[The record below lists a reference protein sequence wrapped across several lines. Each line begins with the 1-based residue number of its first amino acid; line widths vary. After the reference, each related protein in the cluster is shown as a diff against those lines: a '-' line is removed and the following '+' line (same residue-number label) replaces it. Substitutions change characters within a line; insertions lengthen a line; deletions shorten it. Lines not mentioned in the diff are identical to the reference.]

1 MSGSS
6 PISPS
11 RTSSGL
17 FGRLAIS
24 PDVVGLIPPLV
35 TPLDTDGRV
44 DRESM
49 SALIRY
55 VSGAGAVGVL
65 VLGSTGEGAHLTTEE
80 QEEVVSVARSADIF
94 VLAGVPSL
102 NARHG
107 VDLAGRLSAAGAD
120 ALLVPPPLAF
130 GLSQTEVADYFRAIA
145 GAATDLPLIAYH
157 VPSRVP
163 TPLASQTVETLVA
176 EGVLSGVK
184 DSSGDLSGHQGYVAA
199 TASSAD
205 IVLLTGSETWIDAA
219 LLAGFHGAIPGLA
232 NVFPD
237 RHVAL
242 LASAAA
248 GEWSEAAKRQAEIAS
263 LAGLYD
269 TPVGPASRT
278 ASAVAALKVALVQRG
293 IIATATMSGPF
304 TAADEA
310 LNQHVAAFLANFQ

>member
-24 PDVVGLIPPLV
+24 SDVVGLIPPLV
-35 TPLDTDGRV
+35 TPLDTDGQL

-55 VSGAGAVGVL
+55 VSDAGAVGVL

-80 QEEVVSVARSADIF
+80 QEEVVSVARRADTF
-94 VLAGVPSL
+94 VLAGIPSL

-145 GAATDLPLIAYH
+145 GATDLPLIAYH

-248 GEWSEAAKRQAEIAS
+248 GEWSEAAKQQAEIAS

-278 ASAVAALKVALVQRG
+278 ASAVAALKVALMQRG

-310 LNQHVAAFLANFQ
+310 LSQHVAAFLANFQ